1 MNIHTYPLVIS
12 MYKGEGRILIM
23 PFIDHM
29 AGYSVYADWI
39 ANLTD
44 IENYDDIGKAVINA
58 VEFIK
63 KSPLCEKDPI
73 KSDFDEPRK
82 RNTKYKSEVSFWKNN
97 LLTRIKIFEDG
108 HYLIYSMK
116 RSEKRKGG
124 YSEIMKEISLSPDAT
139 DEEIGK
145 AVLSVFKVL
154 EDYYKNNK
162 EQTNFLTKNI
172 ELLDGSTLTLTAP
185 KDNHFIDREDGGVA
199 EIYQC
204 YSYLPQKNAESS
216 AEIFLGMA
224 PEIDSDLSSENVC
237 SSWEEFYGKSEF
249 FELQEVEHGIFKLR
263 AEMKNKDTHKIS
275 YFLQM
280 EEDFI
285 LECGIDVHQPNRR
298 KKLDEKLCE
307 LLKEFALSCRYN
319 AKTD

>member
-12 MYKGEGRILIM
+12 IYKGEGRILIM

-29 AGYSVYADWI
+29 AGYSVYADWT
-39 ANLTD
+39 ANLMD

-82 RNTKYKSEVSFWKNN
+82 RNTKYKSEISFWKNN
-97 LLTRIKIFEDG
+97 LLARIKISEDG
-108 HYLIYSMK
+108 SYLIYSMK

-124 YSEIMKEISLSPDAT
+124 YSEIMKEISLPPNASN
-139 DEEIGK
+139 EEIGK
-145 AVLSVFKVL
+145 AVSNVFEVL
-154 EDYYKNNK
+154 ENYYENNK
-162 EQTNFLTKNI
+162 EKKDYLTKEV
-172 ELLDGSTLTLTAP
+172 ELLDGSTLTLTVP
-185 KDNHFIDREDGGVA
+185 KDSHFIDSEDCGAA

-204 YSYLPQKNAESS
+204 YSYLSQKDAESS
-216 AEIFLGMA
+216 AELFLGIA
-224 PEIDSDLSSENVC
+224 PEIDGDLSFENVR

-249 FELQEVEHGIFKLR
+249 FELQEVDYGMFKFC

-280 EEDFI
+280 EEDLI
-285 LECGIDVHQPNRR
+285 LECGMEVHQPNRR
-298 KKLDEKLCE
+298 KKLDEKLCD
-307 LLKEFALSCRYN
+307 LLKEFALSCRQQIS
-319 AKTD
+319 